1 MARKPMENGLIQV
14 RNQNSAWQAFM
25 ERLLAQL
32 FLVISPSITKLLL
45 DSAN

>member
-1 MARKPMENGLIQV
+1 
-14 RNQNSAWQAFM
+14 M